1 MRAAALTRI
10 LGEERLATS
19 ATRRHYAQTTPG
31 PGGEY
36 CIKTPIR
43 SSNQAVRGPR
53 PAGSEWRAMVRQ
65 METGRGLSRQI
76 YPQRQMQRSR
86 ESLACLLAAV
96 ATGRRHRLLQ
106 LLLLLLLLQGMIK
119 GSSPLGAPRH
129 GNDGVAHADASVTC
143 EWPACRPQLRSTST
157 ANYVQALDQVPSRQR
172 AACLPCPCTDGG
184 AASSPSTLRRQA
196 AITGGV
202 IACKAALDTAHCR
215 CGDITAGIHG
225 PYPWKRSIVSGC
237 AAHRPPT
244 AFVRELWRNALQPDL
259 APSHATESFGGS
271 SFSFSPTK
279 KTRGPPTTPA
289 TMAVADLLPLSWCRH
304 PAVIVHLRHAAC
316 WVARGSPAVI
326 LSAGAVAVADS
337 ASKPRRIRRRG
348 RRRRE

>member
-106 LLLLLLLLQGMIK
+106 LLLLLLLQGMIK

-129 GNDGVAHADASVTC
+129 GNDGVAHANASVTC

-157 ANYVQALDQVPSRQR
+157 ANDVQALDQVPSRQR

>member
-106 LLLLLLLLQGMIK
+106 LLLLLLLQGMIK
-119 GSSPLGAPRH
+119 GSSPLGAL
-129 GNDGVAHADASVTC
+129 GT
-143 EWPACRPQLRSTST
+143 
-157 ANYVQALDQVPSRQR
+157 
-172 AACLPCPCTDGG
+172 
-184 AASSPSTLRRQA
+184 
-196 AITGGV
+196 
-202 IACKAALDTAHCR
+202 
-215 CGDITAGIHG
+215 
-225 PYPWKRSIVSGC
+225 
-237 AAHRPPT
+237 
-244 AFVRELWRNALQPDL
+244 
-259 APSHATESFGGS
+259 
-271 SFSFSPTK
+271 
-279 KTRGPPTTPA
+279 A
-289 TMAVADLLPLSWCRH
+289 TMASHMQTLPSLASG
-304 PAVIVHLRHAAC
+304 PHAARSC
-316 WVARGSPAVI
+316 ARHQQQMTCKHWIRCRAGRERPACPALARTEAPHRHRRHCDAKQQSPGVSSLAKRRLTLRIVVAGTSPLASMDPIHGSAPS
-326 LSAGAVAVADS
+326 SAGA
-337 ASKPRRIRRRG
+337 PRTGLRPRLLESCGAMPFNPI
-348 RRRRE
+348 

>member
-1 MRAAALTRI
+1 MGPLGTATMASHMQTLPSPASGPHAARSCARHQQQMTCKHWIRCRAGRERPACPALARTEAPHRH
-10 LGEERLATS
+10 
-19 ATRRHYAQTTPG
+19 RRHCDAKQQSPG
-31 PGGEY
+31 V
-36 CIKTPIR
+36 
-43 SSNQAVRGPR
+43 S
-53 PAGSEWRAMVRQ
+53 
-65 METGRGLSRQI
+65 
-76 YPQRQMQRSR
+76 
-86 ESLACLLAAV
+86 SLAKRRLTLRIVV
-96 ATGRRHRLLQ
+96 AGT
-106 LLLLLLLLQGMIK
+106 
-119 GSSPLGAPRH
+119 SPL
-129 GNDGVAHADASVTC
+129 
-143 EWPACRPQLRSTST
+143 AC
-157 ANYVQALDQVPSRQR
+157 
-172 AACLPCPCTDGG
+172 
-184 AASSPSTLRRQA
+184 
-196 AITGGV
+196 
-202 IACKAALDTAHCR
+202 
-215 CGDITAGIHG
+215 IHG